1 MVPERFRDLRRSVE
15 FVTLRHSS
23 ELSERR
29 CFVMAEENKG
39 YGLAWF
45 LAGLGV
51 GALVGVLYA
60 PKSGR
65 ETREDLLS
73 GARDGTDY
81 VRNRARQAAEDVG
94 ALVDRSKEQVGEYV
108 GRGREA
114 VDRGRAQWEEF
125 VERGKNLVSEQTG
138 RVTAAVDAGRQA
150 YNTPPV
156 PGETK

>member
-1 MVPERFRDLRRSVE
+1 ME

-29 CFVMAEENKG
+29 YFVMAEENKA

-51 GALVGVLYA
+51 GALVGILYA

-65 ETREDLLS
+65 ETREDLLI

-81 VRNRARQAAEDVG
+81 VRNRARQAAEEVS

-108 GRGREA
+108 DRGREA

-125 VERGKNLVSEQTG
+125 VERGKNLVAEQTG

-150 YNTPPV
+150 YKTSANT
-156 PGETK
+156 GETK